1 MATNTTSSAAA
12 PVPNVATPPFTA
24 LLNHLDQLEEIVIEA
39 ARLPFTAARVVNEE
53 DAVETLEL
61 IRNALPESLK
71 QAKALVDQ
79 RQQYL
84 EQARSQSEAIVHQA
98 KQMAEQ
104 LIERSTILQESEQ
117 RAKLLLDEATHKRE
131 QLLEQ
136 AQQAASRREQ
146 ELTGRYVEM
155 KRQFATQQRQLEQ
168 DHINLQQQQVE
179 QLEKQRQQALKEF
192 ESIRNEGIKLN
203 QLAKQEA
210 EQVRVEARQF
220 RQQMDGH
227 CEQLLKQA
235 TATQQG
241 ADRYAEQTL
250 EDLHGRLQELA
261 RVVMA
266 GRSELVNSN
275 VRRLENAPAAS
286 KKGRPSH
293 RDKGR
298 EVAAV
303 EPDRRSAS
311 STPMPRP
318 TPLRAQ
324 QDRKSA

>member
-1 MATNTTSSAAA
+1 MDTTSGASGTAPSVAAS
-12 PVPNVATPPFTA
+12 PTM

-39 ARLPFTAARVVNEE
+39 SRLPFTAARVVNEE
-53 DAVETLEL
+53 DAIETLEL

-84 EQARSQSEAIVHQA
+84 EQARSQSDAIVHQA

-104 LIERSTILQESEQ
+104 LIERSTVLQESER
-117 RAKLLLDEATHKRE
+117 RAKLMLDEATQKRE
-131 QLLEQ
+131 LLLEQ

-146 ELTGRYVEM
+146 ELTGRYVEL
-155 KRQFATQQRQLEQ
+155 KRQFAAQQRQLEQ

-192 ESIRNEGIKLN
+192 ESIRAEGIKLH
-203 QLAKQEA
+203 QSAKEQA

-220 RQQMDGH
+220 RQQMEGH

-266 GRSELVNSN
+266 GRSELVNSAN
-275 VRRLENAPAAS
+275 TRRLDIPAMAS
-286 KKGRPSH
+286 RRSRPIH
-293 RDKGR
+293 RDRDKGR
-298 EVAAV
+298 EAAAT
-303 EPDRRSAS
+303 EPDRRSSAVQ
-311 STPMPRP
+311 
-318 TPLRAQ
+318 LRAQ